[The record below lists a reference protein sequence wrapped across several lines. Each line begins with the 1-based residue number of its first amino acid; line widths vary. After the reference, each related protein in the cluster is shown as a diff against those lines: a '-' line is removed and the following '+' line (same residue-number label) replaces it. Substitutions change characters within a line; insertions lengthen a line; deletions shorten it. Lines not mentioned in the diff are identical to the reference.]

1 LRHVD
6 CDVSVCRRALDSA
19 EFAHHLPQI
28 PSKDIEKGIK
38 MENNNTINGNSWI
51 AYFDILGFKARISDF
66 ERGFGCGHWDL
77 FKQNFYGKLIEELK
91 REEEYQPNR
100 VFITWFSDSFIFFTR
115 DDSQESFAHI
125 SVVADRFCQ
134 FAVSKSWPLR
144 GAIGF
149 GQLYVDKANNIFL
162 GPGLI
167 DAYERAERQN
177 WIGLVVTPKANA
189 RFCELG
195 GDLKRRPSRLKE
207 HDVPMKG
214 NKTKSGTYKSVEETE
229 RLFAVRIQELP
240 SVKRGGETMQ
250 KKAKCEDTQGYEDR
264 YRVMYETTLEFF
276 KS

>member
-167 DAYERAERQN
+167 DAYEWAERQK

-189 RFCELG
+189 RLCELSV
-195 GDLKRRPSRLKE
+195 DLKGRNRFKE
-207 HDVPMKG
+207 YEVPIKPNMAG
-214 NKTKSGTYKSVEETE
+214 NGTCESVKQTE
-229 RLFAVRIQELP
+229 RLFAVKIQELP
-240 SVKRGGETMQ
+240 NVKRWVRSIRDAT
-250 KKAKCEDTQGYEDR
+250 AKRDPQGYKDR
-264 YRVMYETTLEFF
+264 YSVMYENTLQFF
-276 KS
+276 ES